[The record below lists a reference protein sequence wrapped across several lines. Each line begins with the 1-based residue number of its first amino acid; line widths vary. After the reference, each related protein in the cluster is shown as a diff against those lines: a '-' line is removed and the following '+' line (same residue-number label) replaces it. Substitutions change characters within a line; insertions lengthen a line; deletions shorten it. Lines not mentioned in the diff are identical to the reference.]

1 MCSVFDS
8 NYGRHLPVARD
19 ARILD
24 IGCGSGR
31 MLAFL
36 ESRGYTNF
44 LGVDIDAG
52 VLLQVPGHL
61 QDRTMQ
67 ITDLSA
73 FLHEHSEIFDLIL
86 AKDVLYYFSRHE
98 VTQRMLEIAQAIR
111 PGGRIVV
118 EVFNGAVLTATYTAA
133 KDVGILAIYTE
144 QSIRTLLEGA
154 GLHVTEVYGQ
164 RPGRGG
170 VLRPLYNFLAGFWKN
185 MLRLIYVLERGIDPN
200 NPKILEK
207 SLLAVAHK
215 TIG

>member
-36 ESRGYTNF
+36 ESRGYTNI

-170 VLRPLYNFLAGFWKN
+170 GH
-185 MLRLIYVLERGIDPN
+185 YVLCIT
-200 NPKILEK
+200 
-207 SLLAVAHK
+207 SLLDSGRICYALSMSWSVELIP
-215 TIG
+215 TIPRYLRKVCSRWPTKR